1 MDPARLDS
9 HVSNFTALLDLR
21 STLLRFGSLLNDMDV
36 LTRQAFEDIPT
47 PPRGDKTSEKR
58 HRKVK
63 GALVSLH
70 GQIINVM
77 DVVLG
82 LQSMYQAGLV
92 SRSGRTV
99 TIGYIL
105 NLRNYLLYGCRLEVE
120 LEEEEEQD
128 P

>member
-1 MDPARLDS
+1 
-9 HVSNFTALLDLR
+9 
-21 STLLRFGSLLNDMDV
+21 
-36 LTRQAFEDIPT
+36 
-47 PPRGDKTSEKR
+47 
-58 HRKVK
+58 
-63 GALVSLH
+63 
-70 GQIINVM
+70 M

>member
-9 HVSNFTALLDLR
+9 NVYNFTAPLDLR
-21 STLLRFGSLLNDMDV
+21 SSLMRIGSHLNEIDV
-36 LTRQAFEDIPT
+36 LTRQTFEDVPT
-47 PPRGDKTSEKR
+47 PPRGDSTSEKR

-63 GALVSLH
+63 GALIRLH
-70 GQIINVM
+70 NRIINVV

-92 SRSGRTV
+92 SRSDGSV
-99 TIGYIL
+99 AIGNIL
-105 NLRNYLLYGCRLEVE
+105 SLNHHLLYGCRLEVE
-120 LEEEEEQD
+120 EEQD

>member
-9 HVSNFTALLDLR
+9 NVYNFTAPLDLR
-21 STLLRFGSLLNDMDV
+21 STLLRIGSHLNEIDV
-36 LTRQAFEDIPT
+36 LTRQAFEDVPT
-47 PPRGDKTSEKR
+47 PPRGDRTSEKR
-58 HRKVK
+58 R
-63 GALVSLH
+63 LH
-70 GQIINVM
+70 NRIINIV

-92 SRSGRTV
+92 SRSGGSV
-99 TIGYIL
+99 AIGNIL
-105 NLRNYLLYGCRLEVE
+105 SLNHYLLYGCRLEVE